1 MPQARPDAPNSN
13 QGCTKKKQVS
23 GGATE
28 GKEGAAAGSG
38 RGGPGGLSEEGWVY
52 RKHDVLL
59 KKLKMQSAVNAH
71 IWSLQRRC

>member
-1 MPQARPDAPNSN
+1 M
-13 QGCTKKKQVS
+13 
-23 GGATE
+23 E

-38 RGGPGGLSEEGWVY
+38 CGGPGGRSEECWVY
-52 RKHDVLL
+52 RKHDGHL